1 MSTKQKSH
9 SNKHEKYKNQNMKTT
24 LFLKSRF
31 ICIVREKGKKEQKK
45 NPKPK
50 KTPKTAHSS
59 MNIQLNI
66 WQ

>member
-1 MSTKQKSH
+1 MSTKQKLH

-31 ICIVREKGKKEQKK
+31 ICIVREKGEKKNQKK
-45 NPKPK
+45 PQNK
-50 KTPKTAHSS
+50 KQNKNRTLISEYT
-59 MNIQLNI
+59 INI

>member
-1 MSTKQKSH
+1 MSAKQKSH

-45 NPKPK
+45 PQNQKKPK
-50 KTPKTAHSS
+50 NSTLISEYT
-59 MNIQLNI
+59 INI

>member
-24 LFLKSRF
+24 LFFKKSVYMHCTR
-31 ICIVREKGKKEQKK
+31 KGEKK
-45 NPKPK
+45 NKEKTQNK
-50 KTPKTAHSS
+50 KQNKNRTLISEYT
-59 MNIQLNI
+59 INI

>member
-24 LFLKSRF
+24 LFLKSWF
-31 ICIVREKGKKEQKK
+31 ICIVRDKGKKEQKK
-45 NPKPK
+45 KPQNK
-50 KTPKTAHSS
+50 KQNKNRTLISEYT
-59 MNIQLNI
+59 INI